1 MLQSFH
7 VKQYGE
13 RRRDDFC
20 PLKLRRWPLTVEAV
34 WKCFWKRGY
43 GGTSAADDGGEAVHV
58 HPGIPEARG
67 ADGLK
72 NSNSQERQE
81 PRVKPTV
88 IRE

>member
-1 MLQSFH
+1 M
-7 VKQYGE
+7 
-13 RRRDDFC
+13 
-20 PLKLRRWPLTVEAV
+20 EAV